1 MTIKIIALCS
11 IACLS
16 LASISAS
23 VDRKTQ
29 KQKYLEELSTAA
41 RFGGA
46 ITALGAVPVTA
57 TSLLLGNRDNGLL
70 NIEQTTAS
78 TAALAILASLGAYVS
93 LECLL
98 RKPGGKKTVTKTAQ
112 TYLERL
118 AFVSLGM
125 ATTYGVSKLTNN
137 TVSPSIFIAS
147 FFTGISVITAFSIH
161 TQSIRPSRT
170 T

>member
-1 MTIKIIALCS
+1 MTIKMIALCS

-16 LASISAS
+16 LNVINASDQPAEKKR
-23 VDRKTQ
+23 VF
-29 KQKYLEELSTAA
+29 EELSTAA
-41 RFGGA
+41 AYGGA
-46 ITALGAVPVTA
+46 ITALGAIPVAA

-78 TAALAILASLGAYVS
+78 TAALAVLASVGAYVS

-112 TYLERL
+112 TCLERATL
-118 AFVSLGM
+118 VSLGM
-125 ATTYGVSKLTNN
+125 ATAYAASKLTNN
-137 TVSPSIFIAS
+137 TVSPSTFISS
-147 FFTGISVITAFSIH
+147 FFTGIGIITAFSIH
-161 TQSIRPSRT
+161 TQSIRPRRT